1 MDENKEIVI
10 SYETLFELLRRE
22 KEREALQKLNDSF
35 FEDVVNYINEKKK
48 SLAENESS
56 SSFGERDKIDQ
67 QIRNIKKILKE
78 LYERRERKIINL
90 AIDKSRIKAEVDVS
104 ILLKDEAV
112 LFNSV
117 LEILDVGR
125 EGILNNLLE
134 GKVPEKIEEK
144 KKAAG
149 LVKEAAKIEK
159 RDTKLIRFLHAVPK
173 FLGKEL
179 EEYGPFEE
187 EDVASLPFEISNVL
201 IEKGRAEEISNIE

>member
-78 LYERRERKIINL
+78 LYERREKI
-90 AIDKSRIKAEVDVS
+90 
-104 ILLKDEAV
+104 
-112 LFNSV
+112 
-117 LEILDVGR
+117 
-125 EGILNNLLE
+125 
-134 GKVPEKIEEK
+134 
-144 KKAAG
+144 
-149 LVKEAAKIEK
+149 
-159 RDTKLIRFLHAVPK
+159 
-173 FLGKEL
+173 
-179 EEYGPFEE
+179 
-187 EDVASLPFEISNVL
+187 
-201 IEKGRAEEISNIE
+201 GRASCRERV